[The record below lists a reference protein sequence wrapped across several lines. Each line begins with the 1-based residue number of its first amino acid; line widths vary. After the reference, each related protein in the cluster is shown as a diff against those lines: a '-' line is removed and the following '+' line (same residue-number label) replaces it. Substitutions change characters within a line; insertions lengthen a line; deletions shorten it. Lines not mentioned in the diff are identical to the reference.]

1 MDGQTHRQMNRHKDG
16 WADTQTDEQTQRWM
30 GRHTDRWIDTKTDRQ
45 THRQMDRH
53 KDGRTDAQSD
63 GQAQRQ
69 LDAQMDRQPL
79 LIISF
84 LPYSALLVL
93 FSFAPPEIPPTSVKK
108 KFRQKISRQRIFKQ
122 QLSSSWAC
130 TLNLFVIHATE

>member
-1 MDGQTHRQMNRHKDG
+1 
-16 WADTQTDEQTQRWM
+16 
-30 GRHTDRWIDTKTDRQ
+30 
-45 THRQMDRH
+45 MDRH

-93 FSFAPPEIPPTSVKK
+93 FSFAPPEISPTSVLK
-108 KFRQKISRQRIFKQ
+108 KFGKKSQDKEF
-122 QLSSSWAC
+122 LSSNYH
-130 TLNLFVIHATE
+130 LLRLVL